1 METTLTEESQR
12 IAIELFKQGK
22 TVREISDKIGYGSQD
37 ILVFLTGK
45 GLWSIYCS
53 GCVLKR
59 CYDCPGLSEL
69 GRPLGV
75 QDAIDLKVSIKKSSG

>member
-1 METTLTEESQR
+1 MQTTLTEESQR
-12 IAIELFKQGK
+12 IAIDLFKQGK
-22 TVREISDKIGYGSQD
+22 TVREISNQIGYTSQD

-69 GRPLGV
+69 GKPIGV
-75 QDAIDLKVSIKKSSG
+75 QDVINLKASIKKSSG